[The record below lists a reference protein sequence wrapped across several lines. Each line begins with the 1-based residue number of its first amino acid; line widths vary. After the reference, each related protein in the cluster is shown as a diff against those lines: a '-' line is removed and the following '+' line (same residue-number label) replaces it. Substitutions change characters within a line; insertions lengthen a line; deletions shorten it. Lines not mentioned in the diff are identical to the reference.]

1 MTVSENPEKLAVETE
16 RAGFRGAPE
25 EAEMA
30 EAAPCLFANIS
41 LRPLSPN
48 SPGNGRMGA
57 SIRIYFVTFVQNL
70 ESPIQRTRK
79 IGVKNFWEEEL
90 ADGRHAILLYG
101 NSAL

>member
-1 MTVSENPEKLAVETE
+1 
-16 RAGFRGAPE
+16 
-25 EAEMA
+25 
-30 EAAPCLFANIS
+30 
-41 LRPLSPN
+41 
-48 SPGNGRMGA
+48 MGA

-101 NSAL
+101 DSLR

>member
-1 MTVSENPEKLAVETE
+1 VGPLKRQKWL
-16 RAGFRGAPE
+16 RR
-25 EAEMA
+25 
-30 EAAPCLFANIS
+30 LFANIS
-41 LRPLSPN
+41 LLPLSPY

-79 IGVKNFWEEEL
+79 IGAKNFWEEEL

-101 NSAL
+101 DSVR